1 MRQNKT
7 LNIPYNTLHWGK
19 YHSIAI
25 WLVWNWLNKLNCCS
39 FNMINA
45 SESKQNKQEESCTVI
60 LPQKVFLVL
69 GDQNIDQWLRPVNAL
84 LQIWRYGRLEKWG
97 TLFACLLQIATSV
110 NEPLVYLLQ
119 MLSLRLYVRIKE
131 KSNYLRW
138 YDEESF
144 RIKTL
149 SRKKE
154 KKLITVWPDWAIFGS
169 FWWHIFH

>member
-1 MRQNKT
+1 
-7 LNIPYNTLHWGK
+7 
-19 YHSIAI
+19 
-25 WLVWNWLNKLNCCS
+25 
-39 FNMINA
+39 MINA

-154 KKLITVWPDWAIFGS
+154 KNWLQCDQIGRFLEVFDDIFFTKVAQIYIDFVGYFWKTSKLSKNCFGS
-169 FWWHIFH
+169 FLGVLW

>member
-1 MRQNKT
+1 
-7 LNIPYNTLHWGK
+7 
-19 YHSIAI
+19 
-25 WLVWNWLNKLNCCS
+25 
-39 FNMINA
+39 MINA

-144 RIKTL
+144 RIKTHVLYGNNISKSLPLL
-149 SRKKE
+149 SLYSRNINFELSKNINNSVIV
-154 KKLITVWPDWAIFGS
+154 LGLMGLRNIFNG
-169 FWWHIFH
+169 